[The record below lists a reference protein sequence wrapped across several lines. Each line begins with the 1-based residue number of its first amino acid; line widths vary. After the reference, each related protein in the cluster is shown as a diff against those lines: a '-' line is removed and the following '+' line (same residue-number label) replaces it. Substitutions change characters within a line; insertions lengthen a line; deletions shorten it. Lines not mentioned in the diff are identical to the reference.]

1 MARSAASKA
10 ERAAAA
16 LDDYLRDQAPSPT
29 RQVHLEPRAPA
40 EIPSALIAAARSD
53 PPPPDASPGRGT
65 DPPLLTGAP
74 LQPAHTDWLY
84 HRLQVTGP
92 AAELDG
98 FRHAAAGAGT
108 IPWQLDLQ
116 AAEEDWFHLLATPA
130 RRDLSL
136 TASRML
142 AAQLREAVERRHA
155 LAVARVGH
163 SRACP
168 LDLHALVPVPSDIL
182 RLGPDHPH
190 AQIWLWQHWGTT
202 EPLRHVAPRSPDKEA
217 SAPGTAAGESTFR
230 IGFWAAD
237 WTPWRAFERIQAEW
251 PALRFEV
258 RPDYTVP

>member
-29 RQVHLEPRAPA
+29 RQVHPEPRAPA

-182 RLGPDHPH
+182 RLGPDHPN
-190 AQIWLWQHWGTT
+190 ALGWLWQHWGTT
-202 EPLRHVAPRSPDKEA
+202 QAIRHVAPQPPDRD
-217 SAPGTAAGESTFR
+217 AAVMRAGAGLLRLS
-230 IGFWAAD
+230 FWAAD
-237 WTPWRAFERIQAEW
+237 WTPWRALERIRADW
-251 PALRFEV
+251 PGLRFEV
-258 RPDYTVP
+258 RPDYGVP

>member
-1 MARSAASKA
+1 MPRSAANKA
-10 ERAAAA
+10 EQAAAA
-16 LDDYLRDQAPSPT
+16 LDAYLRNGLKPAVPPIPTAQPALTEGQDERGPEDRRTPSLGASAVSHETDQT
-29 RQVHLEPRAPA
+29 F
-40 EIPSALIAAARSD
+40 AA
-53 PPPPDASPGRGT
+53 
-65 DPPLLTGAP
+65 GAP
-74 LQPAHTDWLY
+74 LLLAHTDWLY
-84 HRLQVTGP
+84 HRFRVSGP
-92 AAELDG
+92 AVELDG
-98 FRHAAAGAGT
+98 FRHAAAGTGT